1 MVHTLGYTKGYTFA
15 EKSPLISLG
24 YTLGYRKGY
33 MVYPRMKLFFSQ
45 VGKSWPC
52 TMYPG
57 SNSLP
62 RVHFFLVFIV
72 FLNVFLDFYV
82 FLIFFSS
89 ECSDCDETNLR

>member
-1 MVHTLGYTKGYTFA
+1 MNNGKMIERNQPSKLRASLNKEWYTKGYTKGYTFP

-45 VGKSWPC
+45 VGKSWSYIY
-52 TMYPG
+52 MYPG

-62 RVHFFLVFIV
+62 RVHFF
-72 FLNVFLDFYV
+72 
-82 FLIFFSS
+82 
-89 ECSDCDETNLR
+89 